1 MTKAQ
6 IIEAART
13 SIAKGED
20 LQLLQAVL
28 WMYDYGLMD
37 YKQYTL
43 FLNAQT
49 EAYKAKRETESA

>member
-1 MTKAQ
+1 MTKQQ

-20 LQLLQAVL
+20 LQLWQAVE
-28 WMYDYGLMD
+28 WMYEYGLMD

-43 FLNAQT
+43 FTETQT
-49 EAYKAKRETESA
+49 ETRKTKAKSA

>member
-13 SIAKGED
+13 SIEKGED
-20 LQLLQAVL
+20 LQLWQAVE
-28 WMYDYGLMD
+28 WMYSYGLMD

-43 FLNAQT
+43 FGKTQAETRKT
-49 EAYKAKRETESA
+49 ETKSA

>member
-1 MTKAQ
+1 MTKQQ

-20 LQLLQAVL
+20 LRLWQAVE
-28 WMYDYGLMD
+28 WMYEYGLMD

-43 FLNAQT
+43 FM
-49 EAYKAKRETESA
+49 ETQAETRKTKTKSA